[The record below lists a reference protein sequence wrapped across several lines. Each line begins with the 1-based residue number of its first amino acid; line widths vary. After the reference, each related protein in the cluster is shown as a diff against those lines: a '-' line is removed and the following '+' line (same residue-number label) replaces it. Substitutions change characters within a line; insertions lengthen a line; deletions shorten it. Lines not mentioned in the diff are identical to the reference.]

1 MEAGPNECWVCFHDI
16 KPGDEYY
23 QCTNTLHDNPH
34 KVCKTCHASLKKG
47 YDYDEE
53 ILDPQAIVPSPRL
66 DAHGNE
72 MYDAFGQ
79 PIIMSAEELIA
90 FYKTQKH
97 ASHGEGCP
105 IKDGGNLVKK
115 TMKQPVTLRVM
126 DKPAAAAVS
135 GFARG
140 ARGARGGND
149 YDDDDYDSLLQQ
161 AVNESLKESLR
172 PSGQG
177 AAAVR
182 RPQTAAAAAA
192 AAAEEDDPEILAALA
207 ASEQETETPIQQ
219 IYRELNQGGIQ
230 VSEDDVRKK
239 FQQMSLLHP
248 ENYHAI
254 KETKDYFVANP
265 NPPPP
270 LPASFYPPPPPLQF
284 HPPPPP
290 LQFHPPP
297 PRYDYQTLQRVVNRV
312 REELLVKE
320 VQVEEERLRSSV
332 QNMLEIEP
340 NEDRAVNSV
349 VQLFTQPLL
358 GGKKSRMSK
367 SRRGKKSKM
376 TKSRKGKKSKMTK
389 SRRGKKSKMTRKKV

>member
-1 MEAGPNECWVCFHDI
+1 MEAAPNECCMCYEDI
-16 KPGDEYY
+16 KPGEEYH
-23 QCTNTLHDNPH
+23 QCTNPLNDKNPH

-140 ARGARGGND
+140 GHD
-149 YDDDDYDSLLQQ
+149 YDDDFNEKQLQQ
-161 AVNESLKESLR
+161 ALHASFQLSRPR
-172 PSGQG
+172 PSGPGAAVRRQEQG
-177 AAAVR
+177 AAAAAPEPEDR
-182 RPQTAAAAAA
+182 YLAAAL
-192 AAAEEDDPEILAALA
+192 LA
-207 ASEQETETPIQQ
+207 STRETETPIQQ
-219 IYRELNQGGIQ
+219 IHRELNRRGIQ
-230 VSEDDVRKK
+230 VSEEDVRRI
-239 FQQMSLLHP
+239 FQQMSRLYP
-248 ENYHAI
+248 ENDYRAI
-254 KETKDYFVANP
+254 RETENYFVANP
-265 NPPPP
+265 PPPP
-270 LPASFYPPPPPLQF
+270 PSPFYPPPPPSPF
-284 HPPPPP
+284 Y
-290 LQFHPPP
+290 PPP

-312 REELLVKE
+312 REELRVKE
-320 VQVEEERLRSSV
+320 VSVEEERLRSSV
-332 QNMLEIEP
+332 RNMLEHEP
-340 NEDRAVNSV
+340 NEDIAVNSV

-358 GGKKSRMSK
+358 GGKKSKIIK

-376 TKSRKGKKSKMTK
+376 TKSRKGKKSKIIK